1 MTSEP
6 PGTDTA
12 AEVVGRY
19 ESLTAV
25 PGNTRVEILTLNA
38 DWSYEYESFDRS
50 GSPPPGPVMTSP
62 GDISDFPPDPIVNR
76 LQSRG
81 MWSIVDDS
89 NALTLDLVD
98 TSGSLQG
105 AFLNMTLAV
114 IEDKLVVRSGEG
126 AEGREFVKVGQSP
139 TSLR

>member
-1 MTSEP
+1 
-6 PGTDTA
+6 
-12 AEVVGRY
+12 
-19 ESLTAV
+19 
-25 PGNTRVEILTLNA
+25 
-38 DWSYEYESFDRS
+38 
-50 GSPPPGPVMTSP
+50 
-62 GDISDFPPDPIVNR
+62 
-76 LQSRG
+76 